1 MKETIYIES
10 SVISYFTSKPSRDL
24 VIAGR
29 QEITREKWPKILDSF
44 ELYISVLVIQE
55 VEQGDSN
62 AACKRLDAISDLP
75 VLPVSDEAEKL
86 ASILIKD
93 GPIPDKNPED
103 ALHIAIATA
112 NGIDYLLTWNFTHIN
127 NAQMKSKIISIIEN
141 NGYRCPII
149 CSPEELLG
157 DV

>member
-29 QEITREKWPKILDSF
+29 QEI
-44 ELYISVLVIQE
+44 
-55 VEQGDSN
+55 EQGDSD
-62 AACKRLDAISDLP
+62 AAYKRLDAISDLP

-103 ALHIAIATA
+103 ALHIAIATV
-112 NGIDYLLTWNFTHIN
+112 NGIDYLVTWNFTHIN
-127 NAQMKSKIISIIEN
+127 NAQMKSKIISIVEN
-141 NGYRCPII
+141 KGYRCPII

-157 DV
+157 EE